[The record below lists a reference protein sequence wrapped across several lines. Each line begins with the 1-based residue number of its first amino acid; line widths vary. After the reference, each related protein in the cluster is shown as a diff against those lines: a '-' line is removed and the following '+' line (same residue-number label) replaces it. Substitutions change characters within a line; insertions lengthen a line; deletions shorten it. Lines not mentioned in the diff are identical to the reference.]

1 MRILIHSLQNP
12 EQTYELNCLLRHEDQ
27 LAQFSDI
34 FLQRTIAGRF
44 QQSQSFYLFLGA
56 KTTTGLDGMPY
67 NVMQFFIHPL
77 YNPFVFPG
85 PYDIALIRLS
95 RRLQIPPV
103 RLPVSGA
110 PITDAECWVAGQL
123 CQYPLSHY
131 YQFVFQLTSG

>member
-1 MRILIHSLQNP
+1 MNEHMCGASLISDEWALTAAH
-12 EQTYELNCLLRHEDQ
+12 CLFDEYNDMVHPGKLVVVV
-27 LAQFSDI
+27 
-34 FLQRTIAGRF
+34 
-44 QQSQSFYLFLGA
+44 GA

-103 RLPVSGA
+103 RLPVSEA
-110 PITDAECWVAGQL
+110 PITDAECWVAG
-123 CQYPLSHY
+123 
-131 YQFVFQLTSG
+131 